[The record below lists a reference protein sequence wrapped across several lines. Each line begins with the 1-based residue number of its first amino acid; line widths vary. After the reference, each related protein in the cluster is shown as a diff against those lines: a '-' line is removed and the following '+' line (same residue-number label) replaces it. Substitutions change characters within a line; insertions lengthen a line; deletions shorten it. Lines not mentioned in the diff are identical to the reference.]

1 MWRVF
6 FIALLV
12 CLPMAVWAY
21 SAGIEARVLP
31 NEEANIL
38 TVEHFEI
45 KDLGENSVSFDVKTN
60 LPSQVKLLYGPN
72 WQKDVTFELP
82 EQTAEHYFTIEELR
96 PATLYYYRLY
106 LFNDNDSISLG
117 DQVFKTAG
125 QPRIDWLDSTSAGLD
140 STYKAHNTLPPDT
153 AVSVPER
160 PQSAITGDLFSI
172 ADLAFLLLCLSVFLL
187 LLAIIK
193 HYKKE
198 IKG

>member
-6 FIALLV
+6 FIALLG

-45 KDLGENSVSFDVKTN
+45 KDLGENQVSFDVKTN
-60 LPSQVKLLYGPN
+60 LPAQVKLLYGPT
-72 WQKDVTFELP
+72 WQKELTFELP
-82 EQTAEHYFTIEELR
+82 AQTAEHYFTIEELR

-125 QPRIDWLDSTSAGLD
+125 QPRIDWLDSTSAPHEPA
-140 STYKAHNTLPPDT
+140 YKAQNSVAP
-153 AVSVPER
+153 VSSMVETER

-172 ADLAFLLLCLSVFLL
+172 ADLAFLLLCLSIFLL

-193 HYKKE
+193 HYKRE

>member
-6 FIALLV
+6 FIALLI

-31 NEEANIL
+31 TEEANIL

-125 QPRIDWLDSTSAGLD
+125 QPRINWLDDNSAPHEPA
-140 STYKAHNTLPPDT
+140 YRAQN
-153 AVSVPER
+153 SVAPGSSVVETEY

-172 ADLAFLLLCLSVFLL
+172 ADLAFLLLCLSIFLL